1 MSINN
6 LGEKLSQLR
15 KINNYTQK
23 DLAKK
28 LNVSS
33 QLISK
38 WETNS
43 ATPSLE
49 YIVDICHLYNV
60 SLDELLETKPTT
72 PTAETTTTNK
82 QVANKKTKTKIKLS
96 KKMLIALCS
105 VAGAIAFTALVLLTI
120 FVFVPFGKKEDYI
133 NDISQS
139 INTYLDGGYFNV
151 SFYEKLDG
159 SSKSDS
165 YKGYVNENGVS
176 LDAYSGVLIGN
187 QYYDHIVDNINYSK
201 SYKEVFT
208 SDITTTHQLFEYV
221 LSTVGRNNDY
231 MVDEDD
237 IKYIRKVKDGFTITL
252 NKDLITNSL
261 NKDDLEFIKFKS
273 KLKCSVTI
281 TDGKFKKLEMSVVI
295 RNTLKEENFSIVAGI
310 EAKHEKPVI
319 KPNTSLFWATDNII
333 ENQQFVED
341 IHKDK
346 TVTLTDTSN
355 ASSLSSD
362 IGNNYPYFEALD
374 KVWFI
379 KTDYSGDI
387 ASLHGYKISPTQE
400 ITFTEYDIINYTII
414 DNFWYLYDNYFIFYS
429 PYYVRMLDLNTGNVS
444 SYQATKDIYNETT
457 IGHVQTYNQFMTFY
471 AYKDSSFSRTIIYD
485 IENNKFYWYNEKYIQ
500 QDKYLYR
507 KTSSSI
513 SYMDIN
519 NRTLK
524 SCNFDI
530 DINSI
535 GVAYISDA
543 EDVYYYYN
551 NKIYKYGSTY
561 EYNYGD
567 KVTQKD
573 GNLLIFNK
581 ELQLCYTY
589 LGETLISTT
598 PYIVEENN
606 LEDFFLDKDILFI
619 DDQNNIYIN
628 NSSKIYQ
635 GSENNYLELDTLY
648 VLDKNGNLETTCR
661 PQIIYAT
668 QDYFIG
674 LTRYYYGD
682 NGYIRYVLYYTL
694 NDLSKPQFTT
704 VVENYYAYY
713 NYNLIKFAN
722 FTLVAIDKNVY
733 IVS

>member
-176 LDAYSGVLIGN
+176 LDAYNSVLIGN

-208 SDITTTHQLFEYV
+208 SDITSTHQLFEYV
-221 LSTVGRNNDY
+221 VSTVGRNNDY

-252 NKDLITNSL
+252 NKDLITDSL

-310 EAKHEKPVI
+310 EAKHEKPII

-341 IHKDK
+341 IYKDK
-346 TVTLTDTSN
+346 TVTLTDTSS
-355 ASSLSSD
+355 ASSLSYD
-362 IGNNYPYFEALD
+362 MRNYEHFEALG
-374 KVWFI
+374 KVWFLD
-379 KTDYSGDI
+379 TDYYDNI
-387 ASLHGYKISPTQE
+387 EYLKGYNINPTQE
-400 ITFTEYDIINYTII
+400 ITFTEYDISNYTII
-414 DNFWYLYDNYFIFYS
+414 DNFWYLYDNYFVFYGKNS
-429 PYYVRMLDLNTGNVS
+429 VFCLDLNTGNINT
-444 SYQATKDIYNETT
+444 YTAKALYAGDYYTPT
-457 IGHVQTYNQFMTFY
+457 IQSIQTYNEFIIFY
-471 AYKDSSFSRTIIYD
+471 AYKDSLLTHTLIFD
-485 IENNKFYWYNEKYIQ
+485 IKNKAFYSYGSKYIQ
-500 QDKYLYR
+500 QDKYLHSTGPRY
-507 KTSSSI
+507 I

-519 NRTLK
+519 DRIKHTLT
-524 SCNFDI
+524 FEELI
-530 DINSI
+530 D
-535 GVAYISDA
+535 GVAYISNA

-561 EYNYGD
+561 EYKYGD

-598 PYIVEENN
+598 PYIVEENK

-619 DDQNNIYIN
+619 DDQDNIYIN
-628 NSSKIYQ
+628 NSSKIYK
-635 GSENNYLELDTLY
+635 GSENNYLELDKIA
-648 VLDKNGNLETTCR
+648 VLDKYGYYKSSAC
-661 PQIIYAT
+661 PPIIYAN
-668 QDYFIG
+668 QDYFIAITG
-674 LTRYYYGD
+674 SYYTDGSYD
-682 NGYIRYVLYYTL
+682 YLRNIVYYTL

-704 VVENYYAYY
+704 VVDYNHAYY
-713 NYNLIKFAN
+713 KSVKLNNC
-722 FTLVAIDKNVY
+722 TLVLLNDNVY
-733 IVS
+733 VVS